1 MLLALA
7 APTRRSFLGLL
18 RRLST
23 ISKFTKGVLISLS
36 IFIIAALL
44 SGYFILDQFYAPCNV
59 HQSITVVIPKRS
71 SFHELADY
79 LVKAKVIDSKWLFIF
94 NVRTRGKAKFL
105 KAGEYCF
112 PASRTPSLV
121 MNQLIEGKTLKRR
134 LTIPE
139 GLKSEEIVTLININE
154 GLSGKI
160 DTIPA
165 EGSLLPETYY
175 FSFEDDRE
183 DLLGRMKRARE
194 EILKKLWEK
203 REVGLPLRSP
213 EEAVILASII
223 EKETGI
229 KGERKRIAGVFIN
242 RLRKKMPLQADPTV
256 IYGLEKEKGV
266 RFDKRGLSQKDL
278 SIPTAY
284 NTYIIP
290 GLPPAPICNP
300 GYAAIE
306 AVLHPQKTDD
316 LFFVADGT
324 GGHVFSKSLKSHQL
338 HHQKWRK
345 IKKQATEIKQAENT
359 PQSVKSKK

>member
-1 MLLALA
+1 M
-7 APTRRSFLGLL
+7 
-18 RRLST
+18 
-23 ISKFTKGVLISLS
+23 
-36 IFIIAALL
+36 
-44 SGYFILDQFYAPCNV
+44 SGYFTLEQFYHPCNV

-71 SFHELADY
+71 SFHELAEY
-79 LVKAKVIDSKWLFIF
+79 LVKAKVIDSKWLFIL
-94 NVRTRGKAKFL
+94 NVRARGKAKSL

-121 MNQLIEGKTLKRR
+121 MGQLIEGKTLKRK

-139 GLKSEEIVTLININE
+139 GLKSEEIVVLINKNE
-154 GLSGKI
+154 GLTGKI
-160 DTIPA
+160 DTIPP

-183 DLLGRMKRARE
+183 DLVGRMKRARDE
-194 EILKKLWEK
+194 TLKKLWEK
-203 REVGLPLRSP
+203 RDLSLPLRSP
-213 EEAVILASII
+213 EEAVILASIV

-229 KGERKRIAGVFIN
+229 KAERKRIAAVFIN

-256 IYGLEKEKGV
+256 IYGLEKEKGM
-266 RFDKRGLSQKDL
+266 RFDKKGLSQKDL

-306 AVLHPQKTDD
+306 AVLHPRKTDE

-324 GGHVFSKSLKSHQL
+324 GGHVFSKSLKSHQR
-338 HHQKWRK
+338 HHQKWREF
-345 IKKQATEIKQAENT
+345 KKQTTETQQALNT
-359 PQSVKSKK
+359 VEDTVQLAKTRK